1 MDGGP
6 AYHGVCNVYL
16 MYTPEL
22 SYATGARKGESEQI
36 DESDCS
42 LANLGLLAYLGHSLA
57 KDKHLMSDLFA
68 ARFTLFTLILTIL
81 TIED

>member
-1 MDGGP
+1 METRLIMGYSVSDVYSGI
-6 AYHGVCNVYL
+6 VICN
-16 MYTPEL
+16 
-22 SYATGARKGESEQI
+22 SRQKGRSEEV